1 MGSFT
6 DIREKLIAKLPEGAK
21 PYALLA
27 RLDRPVGVWLLLLPC
42 LYAILMG
49 ADGGFSLTLSD
60 AKTLTIAVIGAFLMR
75 AAGCTIND
83 LWDRKIDAKVER
95 TSRRP
100 LASGALQPR
109 QAILFLASL
118 LGLSLLLLLQLPLLS
133 IFIGFAAIIP
143 IILYPLMKRI
153 TYWPQAFLGVT
164 FNLGILILWPVY
176 ADPLPAQAYVLYL
189 SCIFW
194 TLAYD
199 TIYAHQD
206 IRDDIAV
213 GVKSTALKF
222 GEHSKTIVSVFYI
235 LFFIGVLIA
244 GKLNEAPLLFYPL
257 MLIPIWNVRTLL
269 RHWNPDDQQSSL
281 DGFKANIGL
290 GLSLLIPMIFS

>member
-1 MGSFT
+1 MALFT
-6 DIREKLIAKLPEGAK
+6 DIREKLISNLPDWAK

-42 LYAILMG
+42 IYAILMA
-49 ADGGFSLTLSD
+49 ADGGFSLTLD
-60 AKTLTIAVIGAFLMR
+60 DGRIIAIATAGAFLMR

-95 TSRRP
+95 TSQRP
-100 LASGALQPR
+100 LASGALKPIQSL
-109 QAILFLASL
+109 IFLAVLLALSL
-118 LGLSLLLLLQLPLLS
+118 GLLLLLPFES
-133 IFIGFAAIIP
+133 ILIGCAAIIP
-143 IILYPLMKRI
+143 VILYPLMKRI
-153 TYWPQAFLGVT
+153 TYWPQAFLGLT

-176 ADPLPAQAYVLYL
+176 AFPLPAQAYVLYA
-189 SCIFW
+189 SCILW

-206 IRDDIAV
+206 IRDDLAV

-222 GEHSKTIVSVFYI
+222 GEHSKSVVSVFYI
-235 LFFIGVLIA
+235 LFFIGLFIA
-244 GKLNEAPLLFYPL
+244 GKLNEAPLLYYPL
-257 MLIPIWNVRTLL
+257 MLIPIWNARTLL
-269 RHWNPDDQQSSL
+269 KHWNPDDQQSSL

-290 GLSLLIPMIFS
+290 GYSLLIPMFFS